1 MKRWLSV
8 ICLICCISVNAQDVK
23 VVDSRNAAANL
34 NPYPVVELDTTPVPE
49 GYVPFYISHYGRH
62 GSRYLTHDV
71 KFDMVMKYLEEAASK
86 ALLTQVGKDWYS
98 EIKKVY
104 DEQRELEGVLTKRG
118 GKEHQGIA
126 ERMVRNYPSVFSANG
141 TPKTV
146 KCVSSI
152 VHRCLLSM
160 NNFTLTM
167 GRMLPDVEFEMA
179 TGERYMSYIC
189 LQSSAKFKQ
198 ENPGK
203 VNRIK
208 ANENE
213 DSLRR
218 ITMDPTVMFDV
229 LFTKPSKM
237 FATVEDPH
245 DFCRNLYLASC
256 NGLLSDA
263 SVNLLRHYP
272 EEELQKEWYLR
283 NERFYMA
290 YAVSKDNEK
299 MLETVARPLLTD
311 FIEKADIALKD
322 NGIAADLR
330 FGHDT
335 GLLPL
340 VTFIGLDGQ
349 PARVAF
355 GEVSK
360 VWNSSEKICMGSNIQ
375 MIFYRNEEGRVL
387 VKFRY
392 NEVDTGL
399 SGLTPD
405 IGVFYDWNRLRSYL
419 LSL

>member
-49 GYVPFYISHYGRH
+49 GYAPFYISHYGRH

-71 KFDMVMKYLEEAASK
+71 DFDMVMKYLEEAASK

-167 GRMLPDVEFEMA
+167 GRMLPDVEFEMV
-179 TGERYMSYIC
+179 TGDRYMSFMN
-189 LQSSAKFKQ
+189 KP
-198 ENPGK
+198 NPIK
-203 VNRIK
+203 LNRVR
-208 ANENE
+208 ANEKE

-218 ITMDPTVMFDV
+218 RIMDPSVMFGH
-229 LFTKPSKM
+229 LFTQPAKM
-237 FATVEDPH
+237 FEIVEDPH

-256 NGLLSDA
+256 NGLLSEVEVD
-263 SVNLLRHYP
+263 LLRHYP
-272 EEELQKEWYLR
+272 AEELQKEWFLR
-283 NERFYMA
+283 NGRFYMA
-290 YAVSKDNEK
+290 YAVSKENEEL
-299 MLETVARPLLTD
+299 LEEVARPLLAD

-322 NGIAADLR
+322 ESIAADLR

-340 VTFIGLDGQ
+340 VTYIGLEGQ
-349 PARVAF
+349 PARLDF
-355 GEVSK
+355 ESISK
-360 VWNSSEKICMGSNIQ
+360 FWNSSEKICMGSNIQ
-375 MIFYRNEEGRVL
+375 MIFYKNADNHIL

-392 NEVDTGL
+392 NEVDTCL

-405 IGVFYDWNRLRSYL
+405 TCVFYDWSRVRSYL